1 MKERTTVD
9 HADIKVFTN
18 IIGDSYHIYKK
29 NASLDRALRRL
40 SFINKPRSKQQIAD
54 QEKIKKYRE
63 QQVTAV

>member
-1 MKERTTVD
+1 MD

-40 SFINKPRSKQQIAD
+40 SFISKPRSKQQIAAQD
-54 QEKIKKYRE
+54 KILKYRE
-63 QQVTAV
+63 Q